1 MKFLP
6 KGLQD
11 SHFLG
16 TLFHPPFLLFILSV
30 MLTQMAINMMNVVCI
45 FLVYDLTKSNLL
57 VSILI
62 LTFLVPQIFLSFVG
76 GVIADLKNK
85 KTILFY
91 GNLLRAILFMVLFI
105 NHTSLSVVYIVTF
118 FISIITQFYIPAE
131 TPMIPKLSKKSQLTI
146 ANSIFGI
153 ALFGSIL
160 IGYILAGP
168 AINALG
174 RGNVFMLMS
183 FLFVLSSFFIV
194 LIPARY
200 FHIEPN
206 ELDSIREV
214 KLSIRQELK
223 RTYEMLRH
231 KTDAAG
237 PFLLLAFSQVI
248 ILVLA
253 NMIPGY
259 ASTIIEIKAEEL
271 SLLLF
276 GPAALGMMVSSFMVG
291 GLLKNIHKDRLMTI
305 GLIVSGIVLCL
316 FPLTSKIV
324 TRQIVYSLN
333 DYLPRIF
340 DITAIHF
347 AVFLAFVAGFAN
359 ALIFIPGQTLL
370 HERIPESYRSKVFGL
385 LFGMV
390 GLFSLVPI
398 LMTGVLADILG
409 VGRVLGI
416 IGIGIVALGILRI
429 RKIYSFIKAL

>member
-6 KGLQD
+6 KDLSD
-11 SHFLG
+11 IHFIS
-16 TLFHPPFLLFILSV
+16 TLFHPPFFFFILSV
-30 MLTQMAINMMNVVCI
+30 MLTQLAINMMNVVCI
-45 FLVYDLTKSNLL
+45 FLVYHLTSSNLL

-62 LTFLVPQIFLSFVG
+62 LTFLIPQIFLSFIG
-76 GVIADLKNK
+76 GVIADLRNK
-85 KTILFY
+85 KDILFY
-91 GNLLRAILFMVLFI
+91 GNIFRAGLFMLLFI
-105 NHTSLSVVYIVTF
+105 NHTSVPLIYLVSF
-118 FISIITQFYIPAE
+118 FVSIITQFYIPAE
-131 TPMIPKLSKKSQLTI
+131 TPMIPKLVKKSHLTI

-160 IGYILAGP
+160 VGYIFAGP
-168 AINALG
+168 AIETMG
-174 RGNVFMLMS
+174 RGYVFMLMS
-183 FLFVLSSFFIV
+183 AIFVLASFFIFF
-194 LIPARY
+194 IPKQY
-200 FHIEPN
+200 FHTKPHEI
-206 ELDSIREV
+206 DSVKEV
-214 KLSIRQELK
+214 KYSIIQELR
-223 RTYEMLRH
+223 RTVHILRH
-231 KTDAAG
+231 KTKAAG

-259 ASTIIEIKAEEL
+259 ASTIVEIEAEKL

-291 GLLKNIHKDRLMTI
+291 GALKKFPKERLMTI
-305 GLIVSGIVLCL
+305 GLIASGIVLCL

-333 DYLPRIF
+333 AYLPRIF

-347 AVFLAFVAGFAN
+347 AVFLAFIAGYAN

-370 HERIPESYRSKVFGL
+370 HERVPESYRSKVFGL

-398 LMTGVLADILG
+398 LLTGVLADIMG
-409 VGRVLGI
+409 VGRVLAI
-416 IGIGIVALGILRI
+416 IGIAIIAIGILRI
-429 RKIYSFIKAL
+429 RKFSRLFK